1 MNGKWY
7 KKDKN
12 DVCYYKIGNKPFSY
26 KTGSKLNIKFNK
38 VEEGVK
44 LYINYGADVRNASLS
59 PYYSSVYRRTID
71 NDTQIAAKNEFQI
84 DGSDNFIVV
93 AIPEADNFK
102 TTFEFEYWTIGE
114 AYPWYEAA
122 YYTMFANQKYG
133 DEMQIMVLIC
143 LGCCVIF
150 CFCGICLCIKNC
162 LDNF

>member
-1 MNGKWY
+1 M
-7 KKDKN
+7 
-12 DVCYYKIGNKPFSY
+12 IGNKPFSY

-71 NDTQIAAKNEFQI
+71 NDTQIAEKNEFQI

-93 AIPEADNFK
+93 AIPEEGNFK

-114 AYPWYEAA
+114 AYPW
-122 YYTMFANQKYG
+122 
-133 DEMQIMVLIC
+133 
-143 LGCCVIF
+143 
-150 CFCGICLCIKNC
+150 
-162 LDNF
+162 